1 MAICKTDKRRLR
13 RAICVTALWA
23 GVVLGWGVESSVLAQ
38 EFPSKTIKIV
48 VPYGPGGPTDVVAR
62 LIAAH
67 MQNSLK
73 QSVIIENRAGAG
85 SVIGAR
91 AVASADPDGYT
102 ILIGNV
108 STYAIAPAIMKNPG
122 YDPTKAFAPI
132 VLTSDIGAVAV
143 TQPGFPANSIQE
155 FVAYAKA
162 NPGKVSFGS
171 AGVGNSAH
179 LIGELLKAR
188 AGIDIVHVPYRSGA
202 EMSAAVVSGQ
212 VQIAFTDLSAS
223 INLIREG
230 NLKGLAITSTARSPE
245 FPNMPTMIESGFP
258 DVVLRNWTG
267 AAAPAGTPPA
277 VVGKLL
283 AAINQSLA
291 SPELQATLKKIGAE
305 AKPGTSEDLKALIA
319 ADFKKWGDVAKA
331 AGVSID

>member
-1 MAICKTDKRRLR
+1 MCIVDRRLTR
-13 RAICVTALWA
+13 RAIGVLTLCALAAFSLPQPA
-23 GVVLGWGVESSVLAQ
+23 GAQ
-38 EFPSKTIKIV
+38 EFPSQTIKII

-62 LIAAH
+62 LIAPH
-67 MQNSLK
+67 MQTVLK
-73 QSVIIENRAGAG
+73 QSVIVENRAGAG

-91 AVASADPDGYT
+91 AVVNADPDGHT

-132 VLTSDIGAVAV
+132 VMTSDIGAVAV
-143 TQPGFPANSIQE
+143 TQPQFPANTMQE

-179 LIGELLKAR
+179 LIGELLKSK

-202 EMSAAVVSGQ
+202 EMSTAVMSGQ
-212 VQIAFTDLSAS
+212 VHIGFTDLSAS
-223 INLIREG
+223 ISLLREG
-230 NLKGLAITSTARSPE
+230 KFKGLAITSTARSPE
-245 FPNMPTMIESGFP
+245 FPDMPTMVEAGFP

-267 AAAPAGTPPA
+267 AAAPANTPPA
-277 VVGKLL
+277 VVAKLRD
-283 AAINQSLA
+283 AINEALK
-291 SPELQATLKKIGAE
+291 SPQLQETLKRIGAE
-305 AKPGTSEDLKALIA
+305 AKPGTSEELKALIA
-319 ADFKKWGDVAKA
+319 ADFQKWSDVAKA
-331 AGVSID
+331 AAISID